1 MGIGILGHGRF
12 GRALGALLLEAGHGY
27 RAWDPIAEI
36 PAEHRVA
43 GPRDLIDGSEV
54 LVLAMPVPALSS
66 VLVGLRPLLRPDHLV
81 LDVCSVKVGPCAL
94 LEEHLGAPS
103 PMRGPIRSSGP

>member
-1 MGIGILGHGRF
+1 MGIGILVHGRF

-54 LVLAMPVPALSS
+54 LVLAMPVPALSG
-66 VLVGLRPLLRPDHLV
+66 VLVGLRPMLRPDHLV
-81 LDVCSVKVGPCAL
+81 IGSWDTLAKPTLPETLVTLAL
-94 LEEHLGAPS
+94 TRAPLIV
-103 PMRGPIRSSGP
+103 PGM